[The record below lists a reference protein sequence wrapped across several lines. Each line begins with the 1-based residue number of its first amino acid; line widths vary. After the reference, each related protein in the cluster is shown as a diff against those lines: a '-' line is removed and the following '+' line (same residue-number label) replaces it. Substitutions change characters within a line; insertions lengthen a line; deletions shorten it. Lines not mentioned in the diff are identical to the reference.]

1 MFIEKADL
9 IDKYIRRP
17 CTKNPYGEFKET
29 DPDLEDLSVVQFAK
43 MFETTQ
49 KRDINETLDLQSLY
63 IDKDDL
69 KFHSIMRADKNKEE
83 IVLPDYIK
91 LLPKYPGENNFLRKR

>member
-1 MFIEKADL
+1 
-9 IDKYIRRP
+9 
-17 CTKNPYGEFKET
+17 
-29 DPDLEDLSVVQFAK
+29 

-49 KRDINETLDLQSLY
+49 KRDINETLDLESLD

-83 IVLPDYIK
+83 IILPDYIK
-91 LLPKYPGENNFLRKR
+91 LLPKYPGENRFLRKRRFPASVRFHKKRAY

>member
-1 MFIEKADL
+1 M

-17 CTKNPYGEFKET
+17 GTKNPYGEFEET
-29 DPDLEDLSVVQFAK
+29 DTDLEDLSGVQFAK

-49 KRDINETLDLQSLY
+49 KKDINETLDLDILD

-69 KFHSIMRADKNKEE
+69 KFHSIMRADKTKE
-83 IVLPDYIK
+83 IPLPDYIK
-91 LLPKYPGENNFLRKR
+91 LSPKYPGENKFLRKR

>member
-17 CTKNPYGEFKET
+17 GTKNPYGEFKET
-29 DPDLEDLSVVQFAK
+29 DPDLEDLSGVQFAK

-49 KRDINETLDLQSLY
+49 KRDINETLDLESLD

-69 KFHSIMRADKNKEE
+69 KFHFIMRADKNK
-83 IVLPDYIK
+83 
-91 LLPKYPGENNFLRKR
+91 